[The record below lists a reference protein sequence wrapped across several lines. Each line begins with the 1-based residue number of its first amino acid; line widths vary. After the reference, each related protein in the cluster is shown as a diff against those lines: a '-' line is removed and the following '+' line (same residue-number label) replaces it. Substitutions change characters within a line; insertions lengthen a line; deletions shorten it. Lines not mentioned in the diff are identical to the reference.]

1 MTHAGF
7 LLSCTERITV
17 VNGIASIWAREP
29 QRVQGAAV
37 LLADAYPGRHVLGLG
52 FGDARPDTKPLQ
64 AMTDYLDKMD
74 ATSSANPTPTAPMR
88 RLLAAYGP
96 KMLQMARERSAAKIY
111 QTASVLN
118 VRSPLLGWAAKRRQH
133 GAPEPSSRRASGRLS
148 LGIQS
153 DQMT

>member
-118 VRSPLLGWAAKRRQH
+118 EVFSVV
-133 GAPEPSSRRASGRLS
+133 ASLEG
-148 LGIQS
+148 
-153 DQMT
+153 